1 MGFNENTNGRPYV
14 YWKFQAE
21 RISKAK
27 CFKASTKG
35 LILSTGRLGNE
46 GRPVSWK
53 KFWLYRIMQKCPV
66 TSITQL
72 KFRILT
78 WSSSIFINK
87 PAIRI
92 FILRV
97 LVQGFHVR
105 VSWCWIKIVIAF
117 LHIFTMV
124 SFKNNNLIINL
135 SKMISEKLK
144 SLKSKLWLQFELA
157 TWLCPYFQEKW
168 TGSKVQTETATVSA
182 SFYALHI
189 LLEIWSLECCF
200 LYLSFYFT
208 KLNFLLYWE
217 KYITR

>member
-1 MGFNENTNGRPYV
+1 
-14 YWKFQAE
+14 
-21 RISKAK
+21 
-27 CFKASTKG
+27 
-35 LILSTGRLGNE
+35 
-46 GRPVSWK
+46 
-53 KFWLYRIMQKCPV
+53 MQKYSP

-72 KFRILT
+72 KFRILR

-92 FILRV
+92 FMLRV

-124 SFKNNNLIINL
+124 SFKNNNLIIYL

-144 SLKSKLWLQFELA
+144 SLKSKLWLQFDLA
-157 TWLCPYFQEKW
+157 TLLCPYFQEKW
-168 TGSKVQTETATVSA
+168 WTESKVQTETATLST
-182 SFYALHI
+182 SFYALNI

-200 LYLSFYFT
+200 LYLSLYFT